1 MSNENIELHKM
12 ANRIAKWQI
21 EWQSCIHKLQNSKMN
36 CMAQLHN
43 CMAQL
48 HMAQLHNCM
57 AQLHMAQFHNCMAQS
72 HNGIV

>member
-1 MSNENIELHKM
+1 M

-48 HMAQLHNCM
+48 HNCM
-57 AQLHMAQFHNCMAQS
+57 AQLHNCMAQS